1 MRLHQKH
8 TPMSNTHTALYRCL
22 HCHQRCERVLN
33 KGARRK
39 LWCGI
44 CACRRSFARVL
55 SPLKAPT
62 WPPPERET
70 QT

>member
-1 MRLHQKH
+1 MNISM
-8 TPMSNTHTALYRCL
+8 PNPHTALYRCTY
-22 HCHQRCERVLN
+22 CHQRCERVLN
-33 KGARRK
+33 KGAHRL

-44 CACRRSFARVL
+44 CACNRRFARVL

-70 QT
+70 PS